1 MSYILHI
8 ETATKACSI
17 ALSKNG
23 DLIALEEINDGEYSH
38 GENITLLIQKAIEK
52 SGIEMNDLNAISV
65 SSGPGSYTGLR
76 IGVSTAK
83 GICYALSIPLI
94 AIDSLQA
101 LAQIGFEKY
110 PNQTICPVIDARR
123 MEVYNAIYNSNGEL
137 IKPISADII
146 DEHSYTEFEPFIYL
160 GDGAEKLQEI
170 WSNRNCKADLTIFSS
185 AKGQVKPASEK
196 FLKQQFEDVAYF
208 EPFYLKDFVVGKK

>member
-23 DLIALEEINDGEYSH
+23 ILIALEEINDGEYSH
-38 GENITLLIQKAIEK
+38 AENITLLIQKAVKVAE
-52 SGIEMNDLNAISV
+52 IEMKDLNAVSV

-94 AIDSLQA
+94 SVDSLNS

-123 MEVYNAIYNSNGEL
+123 MEVYNAIYNSKEEL

-146 DEHSYTEFEPFIYL
+146 DENTYAEFEPFIYL

-170 WSNRNCKADLTIFSS
+170 WTTKNCKADLTIFSS
-185 AKGQVKPASEK
+185 AKGQIKPAYDK
-196 FLKQQFEDVAYF
+196 FQKQQFEDVAYF